1 MEERERT
8 REKRV
13 SVFFGKKN
21 SKRKKK
27 RLSKK
32 NFHKKS
38 DVARRRALAR
48 LPRQP
53 FDAEVVDALAAAGQG
68 GRGRDRRGLARHE
81 RGDFIHFIFWVFF
94 FLRSFVR
101 SSRGRV
107 ERKKKNSTSLF
118 FSFFLL
124 VSRSPTSAR
133 ETSAVLRSPQTTP
146 TRGCDPKRFR
156 PTPTSS
162 ASSTASSG
170 PFRKIQIQKI
180 RRTRVR
186 SRTPSSRLPTS
197 STQPEGSATSPR
209 RRCRSRRATQ
219 RREHWSLMPTTST
232 AIPWRGPLQRA

>member
-1 MEERERT
+1 M
-8 REKRV
+8 
-13 SVFFGKKN
+13 FFFEKKN

-81 RGDFIHFIFWVFF
+81 RGDFFSFHFSGF
-94 FLRSFVR
+94 FLSSFIRSRESR
-101 SSRGRV
+101 SSG
-107 ERKKKNSTSLF
+107 EKEKNSTSLF

-133 ETSAVLRSPQTTP
+133 ETSAALRSPQTTP

-156 PTPTSS
+156 PTLTSS

-209 RRCRSRRATQ
+209 RRCRSRRATL